1 MVGYSTLRSIGMKRT
16 ASVAKTSRSPASS
29 QRRSK
34 LARSGAMYVMCVY
47 NKHNPASLQLRKVYR
62 AMRDAE
68 GGEARLHSR
77 HRRRWRRLPLSQAAL
92 RRGRVAQNPDADGSQ
107 GA

>member
-1 MVGYSTLRSIGMKRT
+1 MERT
-16 ASVAKTSRSPASS
+16 APVGKTSRSPASS

-68 GGEARLHSR
+68 GEKHGYIRVIDEDGEGYLYPKRHFVEVALPRTLTRTARK
-77 HRRRWRRLPLSQAAL
+77 AL
-92 RRGRVAQNPDADGSQ
+92 V
-107 GA
+107 